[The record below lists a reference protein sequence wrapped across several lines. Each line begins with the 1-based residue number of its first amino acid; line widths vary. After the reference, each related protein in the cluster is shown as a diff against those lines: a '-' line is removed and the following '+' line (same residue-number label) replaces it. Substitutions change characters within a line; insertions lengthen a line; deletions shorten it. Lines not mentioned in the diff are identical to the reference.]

1 MLGYHLVF
9 VRRDRIAP
17 MPNPI
22 SKFLRKRKYGDEVI
36 VVSGLPRSGTSMM
49 MKMLDAVGLPIMTDH
64 ERTADEDNP
73 RGYFEYERVKDLKQE
88 ADKSWVRGARGKV
101 LKVISHLLEDLP
113 DDNFYRVILMRRDFD
128 EIIASQNKMLDRRG
142 ERNPVEDEKAKEA
155 YIRHLVDVRF
165 LARKR
170 PNFELLEIHYTQ
182 ALEAPQTFV
191 ADVNAFLGGKLDT
204 EAMIEVVDPE
214 LYRNRK
220 RELLAAAAGEHD
232 EPA

>member
-1 MLGYHLVF
+1 MMGLIN
-9 VRRDRIAP
+9 D
-17 MPNPI
+17 
-22 SKFLRKRKYGDEVI
+22 FLRRRKYGDEVI

-49 MKMLDAVGLPIMTDH
+49 MKMLAAAKLPIMTDH

-73 RGYFEYERVKDLKQE
+73 KGYFEYERVKDLKDE
-88 ADKSWVRGARGKV
+88 SDKSWVRKSRGKV

-142 ERNPVEDEKAKEA
+142 EENPVADEAAKEA

-165 LARKR
+165 MVRKR
-170 PNFELLEIHYTQ
+170 PNFEMLEIHYTQ

-191 ADVNAFLGGKLDT
+191 ADVNAFLGGGLDID
-204 EAMIEVVDPE
+204 AMMEVVDPD

-220 RELLAAAAGEHD
+220 PELLQASGE
-232 EPA
+232 